1 MRADEE
7 RDPCSK
13 ADELLLHRL
22 LARHGFDPDHRP
34 HVCELAG
41 VLVGGHE
48 LDSSETCGRCSHG
61 VPGSSR
67 SGRGRDRGGIEPAG
81 QATYFNFAAVHVP
94 RADRDRDRSRPLCPT
109 GCAGRYCRTARSP
122 AGRRHPRR
130 GTRDRAPRLRTRGRP
145 VPSRPV
151 RPLSRSPGSP
161 AQPSAHPPSP
171 AAPPRE
177 ITGAARPDV
186 RECTLDSA
194 AHVQPEH
201 ATGAARPWP
210 SVESRRCTPT
220 VPGAGRRPL
229 TCIAAVTQVVPRW
242 PHLRFP
248 SVLHCAPLP

>member
-1 MRADEE
+1 MRADKE

-22 LARHGFDPDHRP
+22 LARHGFDPDRRP
-34 HVCELAG
+34 HVRELAG

-48 LDSSETCGRCSHG
+48 LDSSETCGRCSQG

-94 RADRDRDRSRPLCPT
+94 RADRGRDRSRPLCPT

-130 GTRDRAPRLRTRGRP
+130 GARDRAPRLRTRGRP

-151 RPLSRSPGSP
+151 RPLSRSPGSRP
-161 AQPSAHPPSP
+161 AISAPAFPGRPSRGNHRGRQAGCTGMHARLSGSRQAGTRDRRRPSVAVRGKPTVHTDRPRGRTPSAICPWTPQHRDLQRYKVTHGGTEKKRP
-171 AAPPRE
+171 A
-177 ITGAARPDV
+177 
-186 RECTLDSA
+186 
-194 AHVQPEH
+194 
-201 ATGAARPWP
+201 
-210 SVESRRCTPT
+210 
-220 VPGAGRRPL
+220 
-229 TCIAAVTQVVPRW
+229 
-242 PHLRFP
+242 
-248 SVLHCAPLP
+248 